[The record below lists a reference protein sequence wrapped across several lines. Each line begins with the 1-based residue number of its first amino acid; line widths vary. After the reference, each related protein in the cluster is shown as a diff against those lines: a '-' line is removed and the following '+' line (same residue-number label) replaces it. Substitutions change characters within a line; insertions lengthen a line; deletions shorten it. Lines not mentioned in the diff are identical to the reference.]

1 MEITI
6 IPQLSDNFCYHV
18 THGTTS
24 FIVDCSEAHKVES
37 YLNGRQISHILTT
50 HKHNDHSGGNLDLKQ
65 KFDVQVVGGLH
76 DNIPGVTLPVEDKQ
90 VLQIGDIR
98 ITCLHTPCHTRGHI
112 LYLCEVE
119 NEGIEDYSVEF
130 GTY

>member
-24 FIVDCSEAHKVES
+24 FIVDCSEAHKVEQ
-37 YLNGRQISHILTT
+37 YLDGRQFSHVLTT

-65 KFDVQVVGGLH
+65 
-76 DNIPGVTLPVEDKQ
+76 
-90 VLQIGDIR
+90 
-98 ITCLHTPCHTRGHI
+98 
-112 LYLCEVE
+112 
-119 NEGIEDYSVEF
+119 
-130 GTY
+130 